1 MAEFRM
7 PSLGADMKEG
17 LLVEWKVEPGDQVK
31 RGDIISEV
39 ETQKGIIEIEVFT
52 DGTVEQILVRPGE
65 KVPVGTVLATIRAP
79 GEEAKAPREE
89 GPQEP
94 TFKYK
99 VCSIAAH
106 RKEGPEKQPPKPA
119 PAITTEKRLK
129 ISPLA
134 RKLAAELAVDLST
147 VQGTGQGN
155 AITSA
160 DIERAAEA
168 QKAAV
173 PLAPV
178 KPETGMRQA
187 IATAMARSNREIP
200 HYYLATHIDMSTTMR
215 WLASE
220 NKKRSIKERILPV
233 VPLIKATALALG
245 RVPELNGFWIDD
257 HLQIQEAV
265 HVGFAISLRQGGL
278 VAPAI
283 HHADLKSLPELMEA
297 LHDLI
302 TRTRGGRLRSS
313 ELTDATVT
321 VTCLGDLGVE
331 TVFGVI
337 YPPQVALVGFG
348 KITEQPWAENGM
360 LGIRPVQTTTLAAD
374 HRASD
379 GHRGAKFLET
389 LNQFLQKPEEL

>member
-1 MAEFRM
+1 MAEFCM

-17 LLVEWKVEPGDQVK
+17 ILVKWKVEPGDQVK

-52 DGTVEQILVRPGE
+52 DGTIEQILVHPGE
-65 KVPVGTVLATIRAP
+65 KVPVGTVLATIRVP

-89 GPQEP
+89 RPPEP

-99 VCSIAAH
+99 FCMISAQH
-106 RKEGPEKQPPKPA
+106 KEGPAKRPPEPT
-119 PAITTEKRLK
+119 PVTTAGKRLK
-129 ISPLA
+129 ISPSA
-134 RKLAAELAVDLST
+134 RKLAAELAVNLST

-155 AITSA
+155 AITRA

-168 QKAAV
+168 QNAAA

-178 KPETGMRQA
+178 KPEAGMRQA

-200 HYYLATHIDMSTTMR
+200 HYYLATHIDMSNTMR

-245 RVPELNGFWIDD
+245 KVPELNGFWIDD
-257 HLQIQEAV
+257 RLQLQEAV

-313 ELTDATVT
+313 ELTDATIT

-331 TVFGVI
+331 TVYGVI

-348 KITEQPWAENGM
+348 KIMEQPWAENGM
-360 LGIRPVQTTTLAAD
+360 LGIRPVLTTSLAAD
-374 HRASD
+374 HRATD
-379 GHRGAKFLET
+379 GHRGAQFLEA
-389 LNQFLQKPEEL
+389 LNQYLQKPEEL

>member
-17 LLVEWKVEPGDQVK
+17 LLVEWKVKPGDQVK

-52 DGTVEQILVRPGE
+52 DGTIEQILVHPGE
-65 KVPVGTVLATIRAP
+65 KVPVSTVLATIRAP
-79 GEEAKAPREE
+79 GEEANAPHEE
-89 GPQEP
+89 GTEEP

-106 RKEGPEKQPPKPA
+106 RKEGPEEQPPELA
-119 PAITTEKRLK
+119 PATTAGKRFRV
-129 ISPLA
+129 SPSA
-134 RKLAAELAVDLST
+134 RKLAAELAVNLST

-155 AITSA
+155 AITRA

-168 QKAAV
+168 QKATV
-173 PLAPV
+173 TLAPG
-178 KPETGMRQA
+178 KPEAGMRQA

-200 HYYLATHIDMSTTMR
+200 HYYLATHIDMGNTMR
-215 WLASE
+215 WLISE
-220 NKKRSIKERILPV
+220 NKKRSIKARILPV

-245 RVPELNGFWIDD
+245 KVPELNGFWIGDR
-257 HLQIQEAV
+257 LQLQEAV
-265 HVGFAISLRQGGL
+265 HVGFAISFRRGGL

-283 HHADLKSLPELMEA
+283 HHANLKSLPELMES

-313 ELTDATVT
+313 ELTDATIT
-321 VTCLGDLGVE
+321 VSCLGDLGVE
-331 TVFGVI
+331 TVYGVI

-379 GHRGAKFLET
+379 GHLGAKFLEAI
-389 LNQFLQKPEEL
+389 NQYLQKPEEL